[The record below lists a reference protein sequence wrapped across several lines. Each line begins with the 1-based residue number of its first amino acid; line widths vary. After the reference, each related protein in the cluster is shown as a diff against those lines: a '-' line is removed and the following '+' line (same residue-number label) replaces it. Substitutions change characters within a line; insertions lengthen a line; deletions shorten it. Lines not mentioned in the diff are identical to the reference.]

1 MLMDG
6 DPSPIAPLEDDAL
19 TLEQCA
25 VTFARCNLSPHG
37 VGKNGDVTKYFTR

>member
-19 TLEQCA
+19 TLEQC
-25 VTFARCNLSPHG
+25 LEKLHI
-37 VGKNGDVTKYFTR
+37 Y

>member
-6 DPSPIAPLEDDAL
+6 DPSPIASLEDDAL

-25 VTFARCNLSPHG
+25 VTFTRCEEEALTESRAI
-37 VGKNGDVTKYFTR
+37 NGIIC